1 MSLDECLMF
10 AETAGS
16 SGDEPAGERR
26 DVTPFREKLSSEVE
40 KLTRLAEQ
48 WTAVRESTPSL
59 SEEGGC

>member
-1 MSLDECLMF
+1 MF

-40 KLTRLAEQ
+40 KLTQLAEQ
-48 WTAVRESTPSL
+48 WTAVRESTPNL